1 MPDTAL
7 TRGQAEFVERQRV
20 AALATIFADG
30 RPHVVPVSTVLD
42 VNRLVFATEL
52 DTQKVHNLKGD
63 PHVALVFDEY
73 SEDWAELRQV
83 VVFGRAMVIESGPE
97 FERGR
102 GLLYEKFEQYEPI
115 APIVQGRAAI
125 VEIRIDRVSADGV
138 P

>member
-1 MPDTAL
+1 VPDTAL

-63 PHVALVFDEY
+63 PHVALAFDEY

>member
-1 MPDTAL
+1 MADAAL

-42 VNRLVFATEL
+42 VDRLVFATEL

-63 PHVALVFDEY
+63 PHVALAFDEY

-83 VVFGRAMVIESGPE
+83 IVFGRALVIESGPE

-115 APIVQGRAAI
+115 APIVQGKAAI

>member
-42 VNRLVFATEL
+42 VNRLVVATEL

-63 PHVALVFDEY
+63 PHVALAFDEY